1 MPKSLLTLCQWVDRY
16 LEHTVHTGDKNSSHT
31 VLNDCQSSKRERKKR
46 IRFKGRG
53 VCEEGTRD
61 EEEEGEASS
70 PLWMTFWQQG
80 LMVSTRKI
88 EIFQVIQGWPH
99 FSLLFPLTLSL
110 SIIKRL
116 SVGIKQSPWGS
127 SCVRLGTVLSVQSA
141 FSKTRATRV
150 PSPAKERCIFKR
162 PVTCC

>member
-1 MPKSLLTLCQWVDRY
+1 MIAKAASDR
-16 LEHTVHTGDKNSSHT
+16 G
-31 VLNDCQSSKRERKKR
+31 KKTR

-53 VCEEGTRD
+53 VCGEGTRD

-99 FSLLFPLTLSL
+99 FSLLFALTLSL

-127 SCVRLGTVLSVQSA
+127 SCVCPQRSELLLEAEGHSRSVACQGA
-141 FSKTRATRV
+141 LYL
-150 PSPAKERCIFKR
+150 
-162 PVTCC
+162 

>member
-1 MPKSLLTLCQWVDRY
+1 M
-16 LEHTVHTGDKNSSHT
+16 
-31 VLNDCQSSKRERKKR
+31 RERGKKR

-53 VCEEGTRD
+53 VCREGTRD
-61 EEEEGEASS
+61 EEEEGEASI

-99 FSLLFPLTLSL
+99 FSLLFPLGLSL

-127 SCVRLGTVLSVQSA
+127 SCVRPGPVLNAQSA
-141 FSKTRATRV
+141 FSKMRATRV
-150 PSPAKERCIFKR
+150 PPPAKERCIFKR
-162 PVTCC
+162 PVTCCWLVLLSGYAETNKLNMNKLRMYCSRKLLGKQPPPH

>member
-1 MPKSLLTLCQWVDRY
+1 MIAKAAS
-16 LEHTVHTGDKNSSHT
+16 E
-31 VLNDCQSSKRERKKR
+31 RERERGKKR

-53 VCEEGTRD
+53 VCGEGTRD

-99 FSLLFPLTLSL
+99 FSLLFPRALSL
-110 SIIKRL
+110 TRFQLSKGCLWESNSLLGGVHACVSALSSALRAPSRRRGPLVACRL
-116 SVGIKQSPWGS
+116 PKS
-127 SCVRLGTVLSVQSA
+127 
-141 FSKTRATRV
+141 
-150 PSPAKERCIFKR
+150 RCIFKR

>member
-1 MPKSLLTLCQWVDRY
+1 M
-16 LEHTVHTGDKNSSHT
+16 
-31 VLNDCQSSKRERKKR
+31 RERGKKR

-53 VCEEGTRD
+53 VCGEGTRD

-70 PLWMTFWQQG
+70 PLWMTFWRQG

-99 FSLLFPLTLSL
+99 FSLLFPLALSL

-127 SCVRLGTVLSVQSA
+127 SCVRLSTVLGAQSA
-141 FSKTRATRV
+141 FSKTRATRI
-150 PSPAKERCIFKR
+150 PPPAKERCIFKR
-162 PVTCC
+162 PVTCCWLVLLSGYAETNKLNMNKLRMYCSRKLLGKQPPPH